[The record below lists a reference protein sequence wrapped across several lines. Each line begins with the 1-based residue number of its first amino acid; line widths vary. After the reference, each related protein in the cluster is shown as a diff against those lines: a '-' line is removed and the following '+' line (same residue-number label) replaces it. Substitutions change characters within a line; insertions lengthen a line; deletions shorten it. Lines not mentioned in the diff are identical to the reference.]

1 MSINGDSWSHG
12 KYSFNL
18 CTQQRAATMGRLW
31 ANSDVDQYP
40 ASSRDRDGNNRD
52 RDRDNHHDRDGHRDR
67 DSYRDRERER
77 ERDYRPRD
85 KDYSSSRRDDYRRR
99 DRDTRDTRD
108 RERERE
114 RDRHSSSRRRPRSR
128 SPYRSSHRS
137 SRKRSR
143 FANVDLTNVVSIDKR
158 QRAHSLWDIKPPGYE
173 NVTAEMAKLSGVF
186 PLPGTGR
193 PADPS
198 KLQGLVA
205 NSINH
210 GNNFN
215 GPNGNIGSRSA
226 GQGTGI
232 VLNIPANALR
242 LENSRSARRLLVG
255 GFDGSISEA
264 EIKAYFNSLIAS
276 LELED
281 PVETGSSAVL
291 QSFTTSDG
299 AYVVL
304 EFLTAEMATVGYG
317 FDQAF
322 FQDDDSKFV
331 MTIRRPVDYITP
343 FVDPLLQSTEPV
355 DDDTVRQKIP
365 DSSHKICIAG
375 IPHYLNQAQIQEV
388 LVAFGPI
395 TGFCLVRDKGDAKD
409 SRGIAFC
416 EFKDHSTTPIAC
428 QGLNGMELGDSKLRV
443 KLACKGLDVDPSLLP
458 FSSLEGMS
466 SLGNTVKQNNK
477 AGIPYRTPVLQLLNM
492 VTPEEL
498 VDNTEYAEI
507 VEDIGRECSKFGP
520 ITKIVVPRPDP
531 KSVGTKRLMIQV
543 VARKPEEESAKVV
556 RGVGKVYIKF
566 ESAESCERAFNAL
579 SGRKFSD
586 RTVISSFYPEENFDL
601 GIF

>member
-1 MSINGDSWSHG
+1 MTNP
-12 KYSFNL
+12 K
-18 CTQQRAATMGRLW
+18 T
-31 ANSDVDQYP
+31 DQYP
-40 ASSRDRDGNNRD
+40 ASSRDRDSSNRD
-52 RDRDNHHDRDGHRDR
+52 RDRGSHRDR
-67 DSYRDRERER
+67 DRDGYRDRERDSAREKDRERDRDYRSRDKDHSSSRRDEYRRRDRDSRESRDRERER
-77 ERDYRPRD
+77 DRQ
-85 KDYSSSRRDDYRRR
+85 R
-99 DRDTRDTRD
+99 DRP
-108 RERERE
+108 
-114 RDRHSSSRRRPRSR
+114 SSNRRRPRSR
-128 SPYRSSHRS
+128 SPYRSSQRS

-143 FANVDLTNVVSIDKR
+143 FANADLTNVISIDKYP
-158 QRAHSLWDIKPPGYE
+158 RAHSLWDVKPAGYE

-186 PLPGTGR
+186 PLPGAGR

-198 KLQGLVA
+198 KLQGLV
-205 NSINH
+205 NSSINQNNNYNNPSTNG
-210 GNNFN
+210 GN
-215 GPNGNIGSRSA
+215 RS
-226 GQGTGI
+226 GVQGTGI
-232 VLNIPANALR
+232 VLNLPTNALR

-264 EIKAYFNSLIAS
+264 DITAYFNSLIAS
-276 LELED
+276 LELET
-281 PVETGSSAVL
+281 PVATGTSAVL

-304 EFLTAEMATVGYG
+304 EFRTAEMATIGYA

-322 FQDDDSKFV
+322 FQDDDTKFV
-331 MTIRRPVDYITP
+331 MIVRRPVDYITP
-343 FVDPLLQSTEPV
+343 FVDPLIQSTELV
-355 DDDTVRQKIP
+355 NDDTVRQKIP
-365 DSSHKICIAG
+365 DSGDKICIAG
-375 IPHYLNQAQIQEV
+375 IPHYLNVNQIQEV
-388 LVAFGPI
+388 LIAFGPI
-395 TGFCLVRDKGDAKD
+395 SGFHLVRDKGDSKD

-443 KLACKGLDVDPSLLP
+443 KLACKGFDVDSSLLP

-477 AGIPYRTPVLQLLNM
+477 AGIPYQTTVLQLLNM

-507 VEDIGRECSKFGP
+507 MEDIERECSKFGT
-520 ITKIVVPRPDP
+520 IIKIVVPRPDP
-531 KSVGTKRLMIQV
+531 KSVGTKRLTIQV
-543 VARKPEEESAKVV
+543 IARKPEEENAKIV

-566 ESAESCERAFNAL
+566 ASSESCESAFKAL

-586 RTVISSFYPEENFDL
+586 RTVLSSFYPEENFDL